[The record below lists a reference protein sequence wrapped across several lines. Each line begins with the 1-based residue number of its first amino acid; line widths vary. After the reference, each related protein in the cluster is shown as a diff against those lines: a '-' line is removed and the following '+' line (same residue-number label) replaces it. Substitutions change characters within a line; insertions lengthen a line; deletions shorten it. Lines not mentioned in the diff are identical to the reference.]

1 MIRKIIKIGNSEGV
15 VIPASALRAHKL
27 KVGDKVEIIIGPP
40 GDIAAKLEFLQE
52 LDDFRKFRRK
62 PVKPASKDQLQTL

>member
-1 MIRKIIKIGNSEGV
+1 VIRRIIKIGNSEGV

-40 GDIAAKLEFLQE
+40 GEIASKLEFLQE
-52 LDDFRKFRRK
+52 LDDFRKFRSQ
-62 PVKPASKDQLQTL
+62 PAKKAAKGQLQTL

>member
-27 KVGDKVEIIIGPP
+27 KIGDKVEIIIGPP
-40 GDIAAKLEFLQE
+40 GDIASKLEFLQE
-52 LDDFRKFRRK
+52 LDDFRKFRG
-62 PVKPASKDQLQTL
+62 KPAKPPSKDQLQTL

>member
-27 KVGDKVEIIIGPP
+27 KIGDKVEIIIGPP
-40 GDIAAKLEFLQE
+40 GDIVSKLEFLQE
-52 LDDFRKFRRK
+52 LDDFRKFRGK
-62 PVKPASKDQLQTL
+62 PVKPDSKDQLQTL

>member
-27 KVGDKVEIIIGPP
+27 KIGDKVEIIIGPP
-40 GDIAAKLEFLQE
+40 GDIASKLEFLQE
-52 LDDFRKFRRK
+52 LDDFRKFRSK
-62 PVKPASKDQLQTL
+62 PVKPDSKDQLQTL